1 MDGGRGRKKDRP
13 VSRNRKARFLRGG
26 QVKRERWPLDG
37 LHRRTIPPLRPIE
50 EGWRFWHAALLKLSD
65 TFSRPQKTT
74 FILQRKRL
82 GGNEIARWKCCSCT
96 HTYLRVHT
104 RTEGTRGTE
113 KEKEAARVGRQFS
126 PSFSRRFA
134 METARR
140 GSVITAFDRAR
151 TTEAKSWLKAAVATS
166 TISWQIS
173 FRI

>member
-96 HTYLRVHT
+96 HTYVYIRNAWNGEGEGGGKGGPPVFSFFFPTFCNGNGST
-104 RTEGTRGTE
+104 RLGYY
-113 KEKEAARVGRQFS
+113 
-126 PSFSRRFA
+126 
-134 METARR
+134 
-140 GSVITAFDRAR
+140 
-151 TTEAKSWLKAAVATS
+151 
-166 TISWQIS
+166 S
-173 FRI
+173 FRPRANYRSEELA